1 MRSLPPKR
9 RFPKKH
15 ISRKE
20 PESNRFSLTTWFSRG
35 IWLVVG
41 GLLSLLVTFL
51 SQGPEAI
58 RKIPEIPKA
67 VAETVNSVVEAHQI
81 DRDLT
86 GVWGVLPTNQSL
98 AKNKVGSIN
107 LQITSDGNQIF
118 GEIYSPV
125 VRKWTIYDMAL
136 VEGRRTGDKLHL
148 TIYDFV
154 YGKKTRFAE
163 LEVQFQE
170 NDEGIMD
177 HFPELVDSQLRIEI
191 TWQKGNV
198 FPKNFLLDRIS
209 KQ

>member
-1 MRSLPPKR
+1 MRSSPQKR
-9 RFPKKH
+9 RFPRKH
-15 ISRKE
+15 TPRKE
-20 PESNRFSLTTWFSRG
+20 PESHRFSLTTWFGRG
-35 IWLVVG
+35 IWLIAG
-41 GLLSLLVTFL
+41 GLLSLLITFL

-67 VAETVNSVVEAHQI
+67 VSETVNSVVEAHQI
-81 DRDLT
+81 DRGLT
-86 GVWGVLPTNQSL
+86 GEWGVLPTNQSL

-107 LQITSDGNQIF
+107 LQITSEGNQIF
-118 GEIYSPV
+118 GEIYSPA

-136 VEGRRTGDKLHL
+136 VEGRRTGGKLHL

-170 NDEGIMD
+170 DGEGIMD
-177 HFPELVDSQLRIEI
+177 HSPALVDSQLRIET
-191 TWQKGNV
+191 TWQKGNI
-198 FPKNFLLDRIS
+198 FPKKFSLDRIS

>member
-1 MRSLPPKR
+1 L
-9 RFPKKH
+9 
-15 ISRKE
+15 
-20 PESNRFSLTTWFSRG
+20 LTTWFGRG
-35 IWLVVG
+35 IWLVAG

-67 VAETVNSVVEAHQI
+67 VAETVSSVLEAHQI
-81 DRDLT
+81 DQGLT
-86 GVWGVLPTNQSL
+86 GMWGVLPTNQSL

-107 LQITSDGNQIF
+107 LQITSEGNQIF
-118 GEIYSPV
+118 GEIYSPA

-163 LEVQFQE
+163 FEVQFQE
-170 NDEGIMD
+170 DGEGIMD
-177 HFPELVDSQLRIEI
+177 HFPALVDSQLRIET

-198 FPKNFLLDRIS
+198 FPKNFSLDRIS